1 MPSARLQVNI
11 LDIYYFGSSFRCSS
25 LCLCHFFGSYFSDN
39 GTPNLCNNWS
49 GSKLFINLKH
59 PVVERFRAR

>member
-1 MPSARLQVNI
+1 MLI
-11 LDIYYFGSSFRCSS
+11 LTHAQCKIA
-25 LCLCHFFGSYFSDN
+25 DN

-59 PVVERFRAR
+59 PVVERFRARFLTMDDSFLLENRAILRAMAELG